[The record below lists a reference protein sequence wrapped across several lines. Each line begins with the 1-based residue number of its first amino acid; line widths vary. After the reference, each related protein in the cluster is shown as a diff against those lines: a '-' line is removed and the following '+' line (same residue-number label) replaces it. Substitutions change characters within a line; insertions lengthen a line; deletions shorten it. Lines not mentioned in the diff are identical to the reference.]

1 MTPNEIYTLPAETTT
16 CDLLELDESTF
27 DGIYLLDC
35 YWLNEKILIKTV
47 AKVNIDHRRY
57 ISVKT
62 VWFNDKPFMIHLR
75 GGRSGCDAVK
85 SLITD
90 EKTYKEAHSY
100 LLELILQNLKIET
113 VDADSDCDDLS
124 VFYNYDLKE
133 LLKRD

>member
-1 MTPNEIYTLPAETTT
+1 MTPNEIYTLPVEATT
-16 CDLLELDESTF
+16 CDLLELDESAF

-100 LLELILQNLKIET
+100 LLELILQNVKIET
-113 VDADSDCDDLS
+113 VDADSEHEDLS

>member
-1 MTPNEIYTLPAETTT
+1 MKPNEIYALPAETKTYS
-16 CDLLELDESTF
+16 LIELDESTF
-27 DGIYLLDC
+27 DGIYLFDC
-35 YWLNEKILIKTV
+35 FDLNEKILIKTV
-47 AKVNIDHRRY
+47 AEVNIDYRRY
-57 ISVKT
+57 VSVMT
-62 VWFNDKPFMIHLR
+62 LWFNDKPFMIHLR

-100 LLELILQNLKIET
+100 LLELIVQNLKVET